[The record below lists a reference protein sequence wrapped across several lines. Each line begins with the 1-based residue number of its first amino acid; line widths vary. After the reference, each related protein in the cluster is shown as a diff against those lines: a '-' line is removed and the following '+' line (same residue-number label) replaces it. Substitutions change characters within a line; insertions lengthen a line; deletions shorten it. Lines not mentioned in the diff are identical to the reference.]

1 MSTPYH
7 TASEV
12 TEFLTAAQLRKR
24 WQVSL
29 MFLWR
34 IRRKGTLNAYK
45 IGNGVRFALADV
57 ERIERDAM
65 TTPKGGV

>member
-45 IGNGVRFALADV
+45 IGKGVRFALADV